1 MFNLE
6 KYLNLENCNLQKCW
20 DNLMY
25 LKSLEHCE
33 VLPGPGLGVDPDEN
47 GLSIA
52 GVEEQK
58 NDRRDQE
65 KYDNNDDGNDLWW
78 RKIETE
84 ITDLRLSQRGDVVRA
99 S

>member
-1 MFNLE
+1 
-6 KYLNLENCNLQKCW
+6 
-20 DNLMY
+20 MY
-25 LKSLEHCE
+25 LHSLEYCE
-33 VLPGPGLGVDPDEN
+33 VLPGPGLRVDPDQN
-47 GLSIA
+47 GFSIA

-65 KYDNNDDGNDLWW
+65 KYDNNDDCNDLWW

-84 ITDLRLSQRGDVVRA
+84 ITDLRLPQRGYVVRA